1 MGRDLIIGLTAFK
14 SVILMI
20 GWHYGKA
27 MPQRQCRMLLIRIWI
42 ALQATCYLSA
52 VADED
57 FTPLFNGKDLQ
68 GWVAVGPTD
77 AFVVRD
83 SAIFS
88 TGAGPYPSWL
98 RTEQAY
104 ENFVLRFE
112 YQTEGWYEGGFLLH
126 APCLSLPV

>member
-20 GWHYGKA
+20 GWHDGKP

-68 GWVAVGPTD
+68 GWVAVGTTD
-77 AFVVRD
+77 A
-83 SAIFS
+83 
-88 TGAGPYPSWL
+88 
-98 RTEQAY
+98 
-104 ENFVLRFE
+104 
-112 YQTEGWYEGGFLLH
+112 
-126 APCLSLPV
+126 LSLIHI